1 MACGECMENRVTGFD
16 KAGIRR
22 EMKARRRELA
32 ADEKAVA
39 DAVVCEKLKTR
50 GDIGEMIDPLDCGG
64 GVLAV
69 YLASPDEINIDPYI
83 EYMLRAGVEVVAP
96 RWNGETYELAKLK
109 GLDDKNLRRGP
120 MGIREP
126 IDADVVE
133 PKSVYAWIIP
143 GLAFTRGGK
152 RLGYGGGWY
161 DRFLASAPKGA
172 VKIGVA
178 YSFQIVDDLPSEPH
192 DIQLTDVVDGSLED
206 DALEFK
212 EMDDGFLAK
221 IKIKDR
227 AQRFKAVGVSLL
239 WTLLSPVVGFAVFS
253 LLYAL
258 AKSGVYVPS
267 RRVLFVVL
275 LVILAGFVFSVAVLI
290 KAIAACVECA
300 AEIRFANGEGVCR
313 RWLFGRLPLPA
324 RRFTLSPWSRATGGT
339 CDSALKAYDFDTV
352 KIWPDG
358 EYIQPCRPLVRTYA
372 RTAMMLAIQINL
384 ANKYD
389 DASYIAARKTRL
401 ANLPR
406 GMKMSATDDGLGRI
420 AVIRPRSPNISLE
433 CVACALIVLML
444 ATFLI
449 YIPCVGWALF
459 AVVALAVFAICLYGM
474 LRGLFGCARCEIRSE
489 RMDCMSGL
497 WPFVRK
503 CEISLEGKSPSSGRE
518 LTSIDDL
525 FEEAGCYPF
534 SWLPPKYRLP
544 LRLFVEEA
552 IMQKET
558 INDRPH

>member
-1 MACGECMENRVTGFD
+1 MNS
-16 KAGIRR
+16 KAEIRR
-22 EMKARRRELA
+22 EMKARRRGLA
-32 ADEKAVA
+32 AMEKSAA
-39 DAVVCEKLKTR
+39 DAAVCEKLKAR
-50 GDIGEMIDPLDCGG
+50 SDIYVMVDPFDYGG
-64 GVLAV
+64 ALAV

-83 EYMLRAGVEVVAP
+83 EYMLAAGVEVVAP

-109 GLDDKNLRRGP
+109 GLDEKSLRRGP

-126 IDADVVE
+126 ADADIVE
-133 PKSVYAWIIP
+133 PKNVYAWIIP

-178 YSFQIVDDLPSEPH
+178 HPFQIVDDLPAEPH

-212 EMDDGFLAK
+212 ETDDGFLAK
-221 IKIKDR
+221 ITTKDR
-227 AQRFKAVGVSLL
+227 AQRFKAVGVCLL
-239 WTLLSPVVGFAVFS
+239 WTLLSPVIGFAVFS

-258 AKSGVYVPS
+258 AKSGLYVPT
-267 RRVLFVVL
+267 RRVLFIVL
-275 LVILAGFVFSVAVLI
+275 LGVLASFVFPVAALI

-300 AEIRFANGEGVCR
+300 AEIRFTNGEGVCR
-313 RWLFGRLPLPA
+313 RWLFGRLPLPT
-324 RRFTLSPWSRATGGT
+324 RRFTLSPWSRTTGGT
-339 CDSALKAYDFDTV
+339 CDSALKAYDFGTV

-358 EYIQPCRPLVRTYA
+358 EYVQPCRPLVRTYA
-372 RTAMMLAIQINL
+372 HTALMLAIQINR

-406 GMKMSATDDGLGRI
+406 GMKICPTEDGLGRI

-433 CVACALIVLML
+433 GVACALIVLML

-449 YIPCVGWALF
+449 YIPCVGLALF
-459 AVVALAVFAICLYGM
+459 GVVALAVFAICLYGM

-503 CEISLEGKSPSSGRE
+503 CEISLEGKSPSPCSE
-518 LTSIDDL
+518 PDWLYNL
-525 FEEAGCYPF
+525 FAEAGCNPF
-534 SWLPPKYRLP
+534 SWLPPKFKLP
-544 LRLFVEEA
+544 LRLFVEEVLA
-552 IMQKET
+552 IDASDDKVRGMFLATKFRR
-558 INDRPH
+558 DRSI

>member
-1 MACGECMENRVTGFD
+1 MMNSDSD
-16 KAGIRR
+16 KTEIRR
-22 EMKARRRELA
+22 EMKARRKALA
-32 ADEKAVA
+32 AEEKSAA
-39 DAVVCEKLKTR
+39 DAAVCEKLKAR
-50 GDIGEMIDPLDCGG
+50 SDIGEMIDPFDSGSS
-64 GVLAV
+64 LAV

-83 EYMLRAGVEVVAP
+83 EYVLHMGVEVVAP

-109 GLDDKNLRRGP
+109 GLDEKDLRRGP

-126 IDADVVE
+126 VDADIVE
-133 PKSVYAWIIP
+133 PKNVYAWIIP
-143 GLAFTRGGK
+143 GLAFTRSGK

-172 VKIGVA
+172 IKIGVA
-178 YSFQIVDDLPSEPH
+178 HPFQIVDDLPSEPH

-239 WTLLSPVVGFAVFS
+239 WTLLSPVIGFAVFS

-358 EYIQPCRPLVRTYA
+358 EYVQPCRPLVRTYA
-372 RTAMMLAIQINL
+372 HTALMLAIQINR

-420 AVIRPRSPNISLE
+420 AVIRPHSPNMSLDGIG
-433 CVACALIVLML
+433 CALIVLML
-444 ATFLI
+444 ATFLL

-489 RMDCMSGL
+489 RMDCVSGL
-497 WPFVRK
+497 WPFVRE

-534 SWLPPKYRLP
+534 SWLPPKFKLP
-544 LRLFVEEA
+544 LRLFVEEVLA
-552 IMQKET
+552 IDASDDKV
-558 INDRPH
+558 PGGCF